1 MPGLNYSGVII
12 GMGHIR
18 VGTSSFADR
27 RLLASGW
34 YPREVDTPAARLRHY
49 AERFDLVEVDTTRYA
64 IPAVETT
71 TTWATAT
78 PAGFAFDVTAFG
90 LLTGHPTRVSA
101 LPADLRPPGGPDTVR
116 RKDLDPAIWRA
127 IWDRFHEAVEPLA
140 AAGKLG
146 VLLLPFPA
154 WFARGDAARRRILA
168 TAREAGPHP
177 VAVDL
182 RHPSWFTGGNALE
195 TLLFLQEHG
204 IGFCCVDAPQT
215 PAVIAASAEPAIVR
229 FEGHGRDRA
238 ADNPHRFRHTHTD
251 GQLRWWITRI
261 QQLAKDV
268 EELHVLVDNCCDDQG
283 PRDAARLAEAFSSGG
298 RGKRAP
304 VTTSGSGRAR

>member
-1 MPGLNYSGVII
+1 
-12 GMGHIR
+12 MGDIR

-49 AERFDLVEVDTTRYA
+49 AEHFDVVEVDTTRYA

-78 PAGFAFDVTAFG
+78 PAGFTFDVTAFG
-90 LLTGHPTRVSA
+90 LLTGHPTRLSA
-101 LPADLRPPGGPDTVR
+101 LPADLRPSGGPGTVR
-116 RKDLDPAIWRA
+116 RKDLDPALWRA
-127 IWDRFHEAVEPLA
+127 IWDRFHEAVEPIV

-146 VLLLPFPA
+146 ALLLPFPA

-168 TAREAGPHP
+168 TADEARAAGSHR

-182 RHPSWFTGGNALE
+182 RHPSWFAGDRALE
-195 TLLFLQEHG
+195 TLLFLQEHR
-204 IGFCCVDAPQT
+204 IGFCCVDAPAT
-215 PAVIAASAEPAIVR
+215 PAVIAATAEPAIVR
-229 FEGHGRDRA
+229 FEGHSRDDA
-238 ADNPHRFRHTHTD
+238 PGNPDRFRHTHTD

-261 QQLAKDV
+261 KQLAEDV
-268 EELHVLVDNCCDDQG
+268 DELHVLVDNCCGDQG
-283 PRDAARLAEAFSSGG
+283 PRDAARLAEAFSPAA
-298 RGKRAP
+298 RGTRAP
-304 VTTSGSGRAR
+304 ATTSGSARAR